1 MTASHPPLPTCL
13 PAYCSCGWSQPGD
26 PETRQGRKE
35 EWAVLGS
42 GISLPA
48 YHQPHKRP
56 SPPAVLVPQLLR
68 LAVS

>member
-26 PETRQGRKE
+26 PETQQSRKE
-35 EWAVLGS
+35 EWTVLGF

-48 YHQPHKRP
+48 HRQPHK
-56 SPPAVLVPQLLR
+56 
-68 LAVS
+68 